1 VRRGEVVR
9 HQARDEAEVNEAGA
23 DIAVLD
29 ALSLLYR

>member
-1 VRRGEVVR
+1 V
-9 HQARDEAEVNEAGA
+9 APTRDRLAAWQAEVNEAGA